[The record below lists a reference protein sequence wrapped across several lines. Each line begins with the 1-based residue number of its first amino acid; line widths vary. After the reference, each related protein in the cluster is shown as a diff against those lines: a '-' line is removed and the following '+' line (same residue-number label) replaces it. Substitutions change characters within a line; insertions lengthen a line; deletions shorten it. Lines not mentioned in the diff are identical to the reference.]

1 MTTKTIDP
9 TESTAPGTVVA
20 REMVPAGGARVLV
33 ACCLLRAC
41 SRSRAFKSPRG
52 TEPVAG
58 LLVKL
63 IRGLVALIG
72 LREEEDDCNWLAY
85 ISYYFDRVFST
96 KWWWLIN

>member
-72 LREEEDDCNWLAY
+72 LREEEDDCNWLVILA
-85 ISYYFDRVFST
+85 T
-96 KWWWLIN
+96 TLIGSFRRSGGG